1 VPEDKI
7 IQRYHRTLDLL
18 LPALRG
24 SSKAYIFD
32 NSEKEMKL
40 IAKVKNGELTLLFP
54 TEELP
59 KWFLSAVIN
68 KLYF

>member
-1 VPEDKI
+1 
-7 IQRYHRTLDLL
+7 
-18 LPALRG
+18 LRG